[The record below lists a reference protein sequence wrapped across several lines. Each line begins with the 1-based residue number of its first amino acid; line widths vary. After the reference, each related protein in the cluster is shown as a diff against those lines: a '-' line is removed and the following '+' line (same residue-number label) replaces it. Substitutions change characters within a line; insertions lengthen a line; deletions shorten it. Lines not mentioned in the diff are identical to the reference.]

1 MKRAIALPCILLL
14 AYCGGSAAP
23 SASYEEEGAYS
34 GGGAEAPM
42 ADDDGAYG
50 SDDAGGEATEAEM
63 DVAPSMVREPGMQ
76 PEPYPPQNGGTTTV
90 RRPGPGSDL
99 YDELVQ
105 TSIDLDQAT
114 TLASVD
120 CSSARD
126 LRDRICDLSG
136 RICEIADDNPDDD
149 PTAERCRDGRARCR
163 GAAQRVSQS
172 CP

>member
-23 SASYEEEGAYS
+23 SSSYEEESTY

-42 ADDDGAYG
+42 
-50 SDDAGGEATEAEM
+50 SDDAGGEATESEGM
-63 DVAPSMVREPGMQ
+63 DGTSSMVREPGMQ
-76 PEPYPPQNGGTTTV
+76 PEPYPPQTGTTV

-105 TSIDLDQAT
+105 ASIDLDQAT

-126 LRDRICDLSG
+126 LRDQICDLSS

-149 PTAERCRDGRARCR
+149 PTVERCRDGRARCR
-163 GAAQRVSQS
+163 GASNRVAQS